1 MRRLVALL
9 IAVLCSTTAQGHH
22 WVKDVYDSKQRYIV
36 DVEVR
41 EFRLIHPHPLMF
53 VEITGIPGDAA
64 VGELEV
70 GQTWTLEMDNKREL
84 TALGWH
90 NETFVPGDKIT
101 VVVNPSRTT
110 LYRQNTLYMRAV
122 QHQREGFVYLHN
134 VRRLYPIESEGD
146 NLSKHLHEIN

>member
-1 MRRLVALL
+1 MLRLATLF
-9 IAVLCSTTAQGHH
+9 IAVSLSATSQAHH
-22 WVKDVYDSKQRYIV
+22 WVKDVYDSKQRYMV

-53 VEITGIPGDAA
+53 VEIKDIPGDGKA
-64 VGELEV
+64 GDLEV

-84 TALGWH
+84 EALGWH
-90 NETFVPGDKIT
+90 NETFVPGDRIT

-110 LYRQNTLYMRAV
+110 YYRENTLYMRAV
-122 QHQREGFVYLHN
+122 QHRREGFVYLHN